1 MPTPRKYATRAERDA
16 AYRQRQS
23 LALRA
28 LQTEKG
34 LPPLP
39 PIPTIPGKKRWYA
52 ALDMA
57 QALVQQVAD
66 EMEAY
71 ESERSDRWR
80 ESDAASDHEGWQQ
93 DVAEALAAL
102 EAAQDKP

>member
-1 MPTPRKYATRAERDA
+1 
-16 AYRQRQS
+16 
-23 LALRA
+23 
-28 LQTEKG
+28 
-34 LPPLP
+34 
-39 PIPTIPGKKRWYA
+39 
-52 ALDMA
+52 MA